1 MNFVII
7 FFFTSLH
14 ICCFLDHAPGEDH
27 IEEEEGSEGARAAPH
42 LLLHAAHSLFPSI
55 LCSAGIKIV
64 VSEVYMKFYQ
74 LKAKQLIFS
83 FRHV

>member
-1 MNFVII
+1 MFAI
-7 FFFTSLH
+7 
-14 ICCFLDHAPGEDH
+14 LDHAPGEDH

-64 VSEVYMKFYQ
+64 VSAQFMKDYQ
-74 LKAKQLIFS
+74 LSIN
-83 FRHV
+83 